1 LLRSDAEFAGFFH
14 VAVGHAR
21 SIERGGG
28 AALTVEQNQAAG
40 GVHAMRELAN
50 TGVGDGLRERQR
62 TGLLAMRKQ
71 DALVMQKISG
81 HFGHYNFHDAFAM
94 AGAGNAAGFRVGI
107 AAASDQRRIA
117 DAAGK
122 FAAGAARGR
131 AREERA
137 VFVESH
143 SADGAGFVAEMMF
156 GSMRI
161 AEAAVP
167 GDAFAFVDQ
176 VFGRAE
182 RDAVLLGEFFRARR
196 DQHHVLAVFEH
207 AACQADGIVN
217 VFDGGDGSGFQ
228 RAAIHEDGIELDMTV
243 GIEMGAEAGVECGIV
258 FQNYDGGCDG
268 VNRGAAAGEDF
279 PSGFECAL
287 DSGTAVFD
295 GFVGDVPGAAVNDQG
310 RLQGSRE
317 IVRKP

>member
-1 LLRSDAEFAGFFH
+1 
-14 VAVGHAR
+14 
-21 SIERGGG
+21 
-28 AALTVEQNQAAG
+28 
-40 GVHAMRELAN
+40 
-50 TGVGDGLRERQR
+50 
-62 TGLLAMRKQ
+62 MRKQ
-71 DALVMQKISG
+71 DALVVEEIGG
-81 HFGHYNFHDAFAM
+81 HFGHHNSHDAFAV
-94 AGAGNAAGFRVGI
+94 AGAGDAAGFRVGI

-156 GSMRI
+156 GSVRI
-161 AEAAVP
+161 AEAAAP

-176 VFGRAE
+176 VFRRAE
-182 RDAVLLGEFFRARR
+182 RDAVFLGEFFRAGG
-196 DQHHVLAVFEH
+196 DEHHVLAVFEH
-207 AACQADGIVN
+207 AARQADGIVD
-217 VFDGGDGSGFQ
+217 VLDGGDCPSFQ
-228 RAAIHEDGIELDMTV
+228 RAAVHNDGVELDVTV

-287 DSGTAVFD
+287 DSRATVFD
-295 GFVGDVPGAAVNDQG
+295 GFVGDVPGAAVND
-310 RLQGSRE
+310 
-317 IVRKP
+317 